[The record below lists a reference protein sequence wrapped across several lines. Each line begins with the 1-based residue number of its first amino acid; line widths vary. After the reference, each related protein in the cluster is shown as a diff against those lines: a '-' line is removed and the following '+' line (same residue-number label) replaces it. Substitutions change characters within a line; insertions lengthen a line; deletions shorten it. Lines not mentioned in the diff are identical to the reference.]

1 MEQRYAKFIMAR
13 MWGCNEYV
21 CDYDGIATVI
31 YTSKLFYMI
40 TVSDSVSKQL
50 SGNQKIT
57 ALVLQK
63 NADKGK
69 ICMCTHNSLVGRW
82 CVGDT
87 LTCTLPIEAGHAVC
101 MG

>member
-1 MEQRYAKFIMAR
+1 MEQRYAKISMAHVR
-13 MWGCNEYV
+13 GCNECV
-21 CDYDGIATVI
+21 CDYNGIATVI
-31 YTSKLFYMI
+31 YTLKLFYMI
-40 TVSDSVSKQL
+40 SVSDSVSKQL

-57 ALVLQK
+57 ALAQQK

-87 LTCTLPIEAGHAVC
+87 LTCTLPIGAGHAVC